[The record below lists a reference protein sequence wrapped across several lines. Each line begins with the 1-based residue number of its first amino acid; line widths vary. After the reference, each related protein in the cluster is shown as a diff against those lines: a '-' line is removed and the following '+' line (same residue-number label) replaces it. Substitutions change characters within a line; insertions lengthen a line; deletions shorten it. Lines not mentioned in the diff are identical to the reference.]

1 MAKKGRLTVD
11 EIKEQLSQSKI
22 NDLEITN
29 ELETSFMS
37 YAMSVIVSRALP
49 NIYDGF
55 KPVHRRV
62 LYAAYG
68 LGMHADKPYK
78 KSARLVGEVIG
89 KYHPHGDAAVYQT
102 MVRMAQDFS
111 LRYMLMDGHGN
122 FGSIDGDSAAAMRYT
137 EIRLS
142 KVSDEILENIDKDT
156 VEFVE
161 NYDGNEK
168 EPTVL
173 PGSFPNL
180 LANGSNGI
188 AVGMSTN
195 MPPHNLNEI
204 CDAIKF
210 QVNNPDCSIDELM
223 QYIKGPD
230 FPTYGEILGDEGIKN
245 YFKTGKG
252 SVIIRSKHTIEENA
266 NGKSSIII
274 TEIPYAVN
282 KTSLIEKIV
291 ELVKKE
297 ELKDITDLRDESNRD
312 GIRIVIELKREAIPN
327 IILNKLYKSSQLQVN
342 FSVNNL
348 ALVNGVPKILNLKQ
362 MIFHYLEHQHNIIIN
377 KAKFELKKAEE
388 RVHILEGLLKVITN
402 IDDAIQI
409 IKESQSTEIA
419 SEKLIQRFELT
430 SIQAK
435 AVLEMRLKSL
445 TGLEHQRLSDELNE
459 LRNLINDL
467 LDIINSEARRN
478 NIIIDKLDYFKNKY
492 GDDRRTQILYG
503 VSGNVDDESLIEKS
517 DILITQSAKGWFKR
531 VPVDTY
537 RTQNRGGVGIVGA
550 KTHSDDSIEKIV
562 VSNTHA
568 DLLFFTNL
576 GKVYRIRGHQVP
588 VGSRISK
595 GVPAQN
601 FLNIEKNERVQ
612 SIITLNDNEYEEEKY
627 LFFITKN
634 GVVKRTSIKEFEYI
648 RNNGKIAITLR
659 DNDEL
664 FNVHIT
670 NGQTEVFIGSSS
682 GRAVRFNE
690 NKVRP
695 MGRTAAGV
703 NGIDLEDKYIVVGSG
718 TTLEGNLVLSI
729 GENGIGKLSDYELYR
744 LSNRGAKG
752 VITLKV
758 NERTGNLVGM
768 LLLNEDDEVLLIA
781 NSGNIIR
788 LKVSKISVN
797 SRNASG
803 VKIMNLDKNEH
814 IKSTAAF
821 KANLLGDEEFD
832 EEDNQEVVE
841 LGE

>member
-1 MAKKGRLTVD
+1 
-11 EIKEQLSQSKI
+11 
-22 NDLEITN
+22 
-29 ELETSFMS
+29 
-37 YAMSVIVSRALP
+37 
-49 NIYDGF
+49 
-55 KPVHRRV
+55 
-62 LYAAYG
+62 
-68 LGMHADKPYK
+68 
-78 KSARLVGEVIG
+78 
-89 KYHPHGDAAVYQT
+89 
-102 MVRMAQDFS
+102 
-111 LRYMLMDGHGN
+111 
-122 FGSIDGDSAAAMRYT
+122 
-137 EIRLS
+137 
-142 KVSDEILENIDKDT
+142 
-156 VEFVE
+156 
-161 NYDGNEK
+161 
-168 EPTVL
+168 
-173 PGSFPNL
+173 
-180 LANGSNGI
+180 
-188 AVGMSTN
+188 
-195 MPPHNLNEI
+195 
-204 CDAIKF
+204 
-210 QVNNPDCSIDELM
+210 
-223 QYIKGPD
+223 
-230 FPTYGEILGDEGIKN
+230 
-245 YFKTGKG
+245 
-252 SVIIRSKHTIEENA
+252 
-266 NGKSSIII
+266 
-274 TEIPYAVN
+274 
-282 KTSLIEKIV
+282 
-291 ELVKKE
+291 
-297 ELKDITDLRDESNRD
+297 
-312 GIRIVIELKREAIPN
+312 
-327 IILNKLYKSSQLQVN
+327 
-342 FSVNNL
+342 
-348 ALVNGVPKILNLKQ
+348 
-362 MIFHYLEHQHNIIIN
+362 
-377 KAKFELKKAEE
+377 
-388 RVHILEGLLKVITN
+388 
-402 IDDAIQI
+402 
-409 IKESQSTEIA
+409 
-419 SEKLIQRFELT
+419 
-430 SIQAK
+430 
-435 AVLEMRLKSL
+435 
-445 TGLEHQRLSDELNE
+445 
-459 LRNLINDL
+459 
-467 LDIINSEARRN
+467 

-537 RTQNRGGVGIVGA
+537 RTQNRGGVGVVGA

-562 VSNTHA
+562 ISNTHA

-814 IKSTAAF
+814 IKSQAAF
-821 KANLLGDEEFD
+821 NP
-832 EEDNQEVVE
+832 NY
-841 LGE
+841 